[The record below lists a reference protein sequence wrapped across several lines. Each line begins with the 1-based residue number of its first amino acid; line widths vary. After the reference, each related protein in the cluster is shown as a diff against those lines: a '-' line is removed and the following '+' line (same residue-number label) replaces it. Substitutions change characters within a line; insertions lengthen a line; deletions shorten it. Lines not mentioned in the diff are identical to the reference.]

1 MSFFLKYFYLAI
13 SEVRRSVHRDNDP
26 ENIQAHYENTSQDH
40 NQTSQLHRQP
50 GISKLIQNKI
60 NLARQTSLKIFKI
73 IANEI
78 SFPATQFDQIMA
90 CLNAQNILIKE
101 LQINILANG
110 DRRADQGAI
119 VSVILKLFSIFDDV
133 FF

>member
-1 MSFFLKYFYLAI
+1 M
-13 SEVRRSVHRDNDP
+13 HRDNDP
-26 ENIQAHYENTSQDH
+26 ENIQAHYENISQDH

-60 NLARQTSLKIFKI
+60 NVARQTSLKIFKI

-101 LQINILANG
+101 LQINKLANG

-119 VSVILKLFSIFDDV
+119 VSVILKLILYF
-133 FF
+133 